1 MLREQKSILDCDTLR
16 TEPYFATGTAI
27 RLNMADP
34 DHIAG
39 LAPDSSEK
47 PAGTALEDAPP
58 PDNLIMTSNN
68 WTPETAPSVVKGEAA
83 VEQTSDVDQAVYPVS
98 SNENQSANA
107 NKRSPL
113 DSIEEIHSDLSK
125 TGKKSLGSGAESD
138 ASNSIRR
145 RPTTRR
151 SQSGRSNSPSEVER
165 QQDDEEK
172 STIVQQIRAL
182 QEQLYKLEQKAT
194 ATSRAQAV
202 RDEWERDMGR
212 YGPVGELN
220 RWKDRRKQIHAKLL
234 RDSTKYAEG
243 KQWMNSVAEEADQ
256 RMMDDV
262 KYSKRLLK
270 LREKW
275 EQQHKLDNSFVR
287 KRRGS
292 GISDSVGTREQAP
305 DRV

>member
-1 MLREQKSILDCDTLR
+1 
-16 TEPYFATGTAI
+16 
-27 RLNMADP
+27 
-34 DHIAG
+34 
-39 LAPDSSEK
+39 
-47 PAGTALEDAPP
+47 
-58 PDNLIMTSNN
+58 
-68 WTPETAPSVVKGEAA
+68 
-83 VEQTSDVDQAVYPVS
+83 VYPVS